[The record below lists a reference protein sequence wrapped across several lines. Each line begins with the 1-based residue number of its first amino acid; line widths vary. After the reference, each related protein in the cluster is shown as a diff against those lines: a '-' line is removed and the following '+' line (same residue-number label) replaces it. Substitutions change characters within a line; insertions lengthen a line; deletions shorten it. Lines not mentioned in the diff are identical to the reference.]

1 MSHTLL
7 TADNISVKGYRYEAE
22 EVQSI
27 PLETVSAPHISNW
40 VGTGLE
46 KYKDQITKKDAIHFD
61 FTILINGKL
70 KTFGWSFIVV
80 PDEIS
85 KDEFTFEQWSDWN
98 AIYFVLENLGY
109 GFTENKYSFGQSEA
123 RRWINQIMR

>member
-1 MSHTLL
+1 
-7 TADNISVKGYRYEAE
+7 
-22 EVQSI
+22 
-27 PLETVSAPHISNW
+27 
-40 VGTGLE
+40 
-46 KYKDQITKKDAIHFD
+46 
-61 FTILINGKL
+61 LINGKL

-109 GFTENKYSFGQSEA
+109 GFAENKYSFGQSEA